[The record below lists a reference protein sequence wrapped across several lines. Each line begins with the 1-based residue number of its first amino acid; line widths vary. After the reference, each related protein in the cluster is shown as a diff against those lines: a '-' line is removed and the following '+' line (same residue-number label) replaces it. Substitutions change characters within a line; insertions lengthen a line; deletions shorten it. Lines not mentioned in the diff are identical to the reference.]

1 MGNPLDK
8 VIGFFNPKAGAQRA
22 AYRRKMELLNELR
35 GYEAASHGRLNANWK
50 ASRGDADSNIIRDGQ
65 TLRDRSRDAVR
76 NHPLAAKVVTTHAD
90 NLVGPGIMPRA
101 KVKNNPAAEEQLN
114 ELFEK
119 WSKECHVEGT
129 MNFPGMVYT
138 MARMMVTD
146 GEVFA
151 RRRRRRATDSL
162 TVPLQL
168 QILDSEFCDWNKSQ
182 LQGQGINA
190 VVAGIEYDAIGRRR
204 GYWMFQ
210 TNPRSGRVTMQTA
223 LSSAFV
229 PAEDIVHMFEPQ
241 TNQSRG
247 APWLAPSL
255 TEMQDLRD
263 YEVAENIRKRAEACH
278 VGVIIPGDEET
289 DDPNIG
295 IEETEDPA
303 NAGRTVQMTDIYGN
317 PYERM
322 EPGMFT
328 VAHGGK
334 DVKFNTPAISAGIEA
349 YIRTR
354 HRSIAAGVRLPYEL
368 MTGDFSQANFA
379 SGKLGLLAYRRFVTD
394 MQWNFIIPQVLDRI
408 AGWFLQAAKEAG
420 LVPVDLQVEWEWE
433 PPEFDEINRLDE
445 ARADLLEMRMGKRSP
460 QEVIG
465 KTGRNPTKVL
475 EEFNAWF
482 TAVDAT
488 GAGLVFDSDPRKVSA
503 QGQAQLATQ
512 STGDGD
518 AAGA

>member
-1 MGNPLDK
+1 MANALDK
-8 VIGFFNPKAGAQRA
+8 VIGFFSPKAGAQRA

-35 GYEAASHGRLNANWK
+35 GYEAASNGRLNANWK
-50 ASRGDADSNIIRDGQ
+50 APRGDADSNIIRDGQ
-65 TLRDRSRDAVR
+65 NLRDRSRDAVR

-101 KVKNNPAAEEQLN
+101 KVKNNPAAEEQINDL
-114 ELFEK
+114 LDK

-129 MNFPGMVYT
+129 MNLSGMLYT
-138 MARMMVTD
+138 LARMMVMD
-146 GEVFA
+146 GEGFI
-151 RRRRRRATDSL
+151 RRRRRRLSDGL

-168 QILDSEFCDWNKSQ
+168 QLLDSEFCDWNKSQ
-182 LQGQGINA
+182 LQAPGVNGI
-190 VVAGIEYDAIGRRR
+190 VAGIEYDPIGRRR
-204 GYWMFQ
+204 GYWMFPA
-210 TNPRSGRVTMQTA
+210 NPRSGRTTMQTYMV
-223 LSSAFV
+223 SSFV
-229 PAEDIVHMFEPQ
+229 PADDVAHMFEPQ
-241 TNQSRG
+241 TNMSRG
-247 APWLAPSL
+247 VPWLSPSL

-278 VGVIIPGDEET
+278 VGVIIPGDDEVE
-289 DDPNIG
+289 DPNIG
-295 IEETEDPA
+295 FDETEDPA
-303 NAGRTVQMTDIYGN
+303 NAANAVQMRDIYGN

-334 DVKFNTPAISAGIEA
+334 DVKFNNPAISAGIES

-379 SGKLGLLAYRRFVTD
+379 SGKLGLIAYRQFVTD
-394 MQWNFIIPQVLDRI
+394 MQWNFIIPQVLERI

-433 PPEFDEINRLDE
+433 PPEFAEINRLDE
-445 ARADLLEMRMGKRSP
+445 ARADLIEMRMGKRSP

-465 KTGRNPTKVL
+465 KTGRNPKKVL
-475 EEFNAWF
+475 EEFNEWF

-488 GAGLVFDSDPRKVSA
+488 AAGLVFDSDPRRVSA

-512 STGDGD
+512 NTGDGN
-518 AAGA
+518 AGSS